1 MILFPAIDLKDGK
14 CVRLYKGEMD
24 QATVFNDNPSD
35 QAQKFERAGCE
46 WIHIVDLNGAFAG
59 RPINEE
65 PVDEIL
71 KSVTIPIQLG
81 GGIRDIETIENWIKK
96 GVSRIILGTIAL
108 RDPSFVIAAAKIFP
122 GKIVVGIDARN
133 GMVAVEGWAKTSD
146 MSAAQLGKKFQD
158 AGVTSII
165 YTDIDRDGTM
175 NGLNIENTV
184 ALWDALSIPVIAS
197 GGVASLDDLKILKLA
212 AKKTNGTIEGVIS
225 GRAIYDGRLN
235 IRDGIAILNGEF

>member
-108 RDPSFVIAAAKIFP
+108 RDPSFVIAAAKLFP

-184 ALWDALSIPVIAS
+184 ALSDALSIPVIAS

-235 IRDGIAILNGEF
+235 IRDGIAILNGGF

>member
-133 GMVAVEGWAKTSD
+133 GMVAVEGWAKTSN

-184 ALWDALSIPVIAS
+184 ALSDALSIPVIAS
-197 GGVASLDDLKILKLA
+197 GGVASIDDLKILKLA

-235 IRDGIAILNGEF
+235 IRDGIAILNGGL